1 MPEANKNMK
10 IFKLLSGF
18 VLTFALFFTPFH
30 AAHATVSPAADQQQ
44 IARGEYLARV
54 GDCVACHTARNGLP
68 FAGGLPIQTPL
79 GKIYS
84 TNITPDKAT
93 GIGTWSY
100 DDFARLMRHGETKAG
115 YAVYPAMPYPSY
127 SRTTDADMRAL
138 YAYFQHGVQPVS
150 QASYGT
156 TIPWPLSMR
165 WPLKVWRSMFAPTP
179 APYTLAGGQEPS
191 VALGAYLVEGLGHC
205 GSCHTPRGLALQEL
219 ALTGEGSSIYLSG
232 GGAIDGWIAPS
243 LRNEHGG
250 GLANWS
256 VADIAEFLHTGRN
269 PRSAS
274 FGAMNDVIVESTQFM
289 TDRDRT
295 SIAAFLKSLPPRQ
308 ADAKPY
314 TYDGN
319 ISKALYAGRVP
330 GAGAQIYLDRCAA
343 CHKSNGKGN
352 GKAFPAL
359 AGNAVLQTGDATS
372 AIHIVLSGGAMP
384 ATRAAPSALTMAP
397 YADILNDQ
405 QIADVVSFI
414 QTSWGNSGGKA
425 TAGQVAK
432 LRMTAVPV
440 RAKGF
445 SLADP
450 DPNRAAPASEAP
462 GTSG

>member
-1 MPEANKNMK
+1 MK

-18 VLTFALFFTPFH
+18 VLTFALFD
-30 AAHATVSPAADQQQ
+30 AAQAASSPTLDQQQ
-44 IARGEYLARV
+44 IARGQYLARV
-54 GDCVACHTARNGLP
+54 GDCAACHTARNGPP
-68 FAGGLPIQTPL
+68 FAGGLPIQSPL

-84 TNITPDKAT
+84 TNITPDKET

-100 DDFARLMRHGETKAG
+100 EDFALLMRHGETKDG
-115 YAVYPAMPYPSY
+115 YAVYPAMPYPSF
-127 SRTTDADMRAL
+127 SRTSDADMHAL
-138 YAYFQHGVQPVS
+138 YAYFQHGVPPVS
-150 QASYGT
+150 QERYGN
-156 TIPWPLSMR
+156 TIPWPLSIR
-165 WPLKVWRSMFAPTP
+165 WPLKIWRAMFAPTP
-179 APYTLAGGQEPS
+179 APYADTGDQEAS

-205 GSCHTPRGLALQEL
+205 GSCHTPRGVALQEQ

-250 GLANWS
+250 GLADWS

-269 PRSAS
+269 QRSAS

-289 TDRDRT
+289 TDRDRA

-314 TYDGN
+314 AYEGH
-319 ISKALYAGRVP
+319 ISKTLYAGRVP
-330 GAGAQIYLDRCAA
+330 DAGAQVYLDRCAA

-359 AGNAVLQTGDATS
+359 AGNAVLQTGDPTS
-372 AIHIVLSGGAMP
+372 AIHIVLSGSAMP
-384 ATRAAPSALTMAP
+384 ATRTAPSALTMAP
-397 YADILNDQ
+397 YADVLNDQ

-414 QTSWGNSGGKA
+414 QTSWGNAGGKA
-425 TAGQVAK
+425 TADQVAK
-432 LRMTAVPV
+432 LRKTAVPV
-440 RAKGF
+440 SARGF
-445 SLADP
+445 PLVHP
-450 DPNRAAPASEAP
+450 DPNRATPANQAA

>member
-1 MPEANKNMK
+1 MK
-10 IFKLLSGF
+10 IFSLFSGF
-18 VLTFALFFTPFH
+18 VLTLALFD
-30 AAHATVSPAADQQQ
+30 AAQAASSPTANQQQ
-44 IARGEYLARV
+44 IARGQYLARV
-54 GDCVACHTARNGLP
+54 GDCVACHTARNGQP

-84 TNITPDKAT
+84 TNITPDKET

-127 SRTTDADMRAL
+127 SRTSDADMHAL
-138 YAYFQHGVQPVS
+138 YTYFQLGVQPVS
-150 QASYGT
+150 QESYGT
-156 TIPWPLSMR
+156 TIPWPLSIR
-165 WPLKVWRSMFAPTP
+165 WPLKIWRAMFAPTP
-179 APYTLAGGQEPS
+179 APYADAGDEEAS

-205 GSCHTPRGLALQEL
+205 GSCHTPRGVALQEQ

-250 GLANWS
+250 GLADWS
-256 VADIAEFLHTGRN
+256 VADIAEFLRSGRN
-269 PRSAS
+269 QRSAS

-308 ADAKPY
+308 TDAKPY
-314 TYDGN
+314 AYDNN
-319 ISKALYAGRVP
+319 ISQALYAGRVP
-330 GAGAQIYLDRCAA
+330 GAGAQVYLDRCAA

-359 AGNAVLQTGDATS
+359 AGNAVLQTGDPTS
-372 AIHIVLSGGAMP
+372 AIHIVLSGAAMP

-397 YADILNDQ
+397 YAHVLNDQ

-414 QTSWGNSGGKA
+414 QTSWGNSGGEA
-425 TAGQVAK
+425 TADQVAK
-432 LRMTAVPV
+432 LRKTSVPV
-440 RAKGF
+440 SARG
-445 SLADP
+445 
-450 DPNRAAPASEAP
+450 RTP